1 MSMMYIV
8 KMDRPTTNAFRLLA
22 AQINALELRVAQL
35 ERELKREKFLE
46 LPKDMSLQ
54 EQAKAL
60 EEHRDTPMTYQ
71 EMRERF
77 G

>member
-1 MSMMYIV
+1 
-8 KMDRPTTNAFRLLA
+8 MDSYTANVVRILTKRLDE
-22 AQINALELRVAQL
+22 LETRVARL
-35 ERELKREKFLE
+35 EKELKREKFIN
-46 LPKDMSLQ
+46 LPKDMTLQ

-60 EEHRDTPMTYQ
+60 VEHKDTPMTYS

>member
-1 MSMMYIV
+1 
-8 KMDRPTTNAFRLLA
+8 MDPYTA
-22 AQINALELRVAQL
+22 NALRIMAKRIDELVERVAQL
-35 ERELKREKFLE
+35 EKEMARRKFLE

-54 EQAKAL
+54 DQSKAWY
-60 EEHRDTPMTYQ
+60 EHKTTPRTYS

>member
-1 MSMMYIV
+1 MLEEEDST
-8 KMDRPTTNAFRLLA
+8 MDSYTANVIRILSKRLDE
-22 AQINALELRVAQL
+22 LESRVAQL
-35 ERELKREKFLE
+35 EKREKFLQ

-60 EEHRDTPMTYQ
+60 VEHKDTPMTYQ

>member
-1 MSMMYIV
+1 
-8 KMDRPTTNAFRLLA
+8 MDSYTANVVRILTEK
-22 AQINALELRVAQL
+22 INALEKRVAQL
-35 ERELKREKFLE
+35 EKRETFIN

-60 EEHRDTPMTYQ
+60 AEHKDTPMSYS

>member
-1 MSMMYIV
+1 
-8 KMDRPTTNAFRLLA
+8 MDPHT
-22 AQINALELRVAQL
+22 AQVLRILTEKINALEARVFQL
-35 ERELKREKFLE
+35 EKRDKFLE

-60 EEHRDTPMTYQ
+60 AEHKDTPMSYS